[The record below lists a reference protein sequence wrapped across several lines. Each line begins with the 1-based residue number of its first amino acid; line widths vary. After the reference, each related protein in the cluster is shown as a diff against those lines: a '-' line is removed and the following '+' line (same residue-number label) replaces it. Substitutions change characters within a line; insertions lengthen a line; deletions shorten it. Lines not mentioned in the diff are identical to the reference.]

1 MGSNNA
7 VEEYLEK
14 RAGFGSLIRGIG
26 HGAQRAIGE
35 SIGLDGPQ
43 GLAKTYRVGRGLG
56 GTAMSGALGVAGAGA
71 ASLGVLAVQ
80 KAYDAATK
88 ARDFKSMLEYA
99 PDVMAMH
106 QEDPKAVSQMFST
119 LRVFN
124 PDFTRDPVVA
134 SSYVRRMVA
143 EPMGAGGI
151 ATEALQSREK
161 IKHPLADSV
170 VKSVIGGGKK
180 K

>member
-1 MGSNNA
+1 VGNSNA
-7 VEEYLEK
+7 VEAYLEK
-14 RAGFGSLIRGIG
+14 RAGFFGDVAGGARG
-26 HGAQRAIGE
+26 AFKGE
-35 SIGLDGPQ
+35 NVGK
-43 GLAKTYRVGRGLG
+43 GLAGIAAT
-56 GTAMSGALGVAGAGA
+56 GA

-88 ARDFKSMLEYA
+88 AKDFKSMLEYA
-99 PDVMAMH
+99 PDVMQMH

-134 SSYVRRMVA
+134 SSYVRRMVG
-143 EPMGAGGI
+143 EPTGAGGI
-151 ATEALQSREK
+151 ATEALQSRDK
-161 IKHPLADSV
+161 MRHPLADRMMS
-170 VKSVIGGGKK
+170 SALGGGKK